1 MINYNYV
8 KNSLKII
15 LFNEIKNY
23 SLFLVLYFLVII
35 IEYNKMKNHLI
46 RTILLII
53 ISQFIFKSIKAQSE
67 SQPKESEIY
76 YRCDQMPVFPGCE
89 LFTSEEE
96 REACSNKKLMNY
108 IYQNLK
114 YPVEALTNNV
124 AGKVIVKFVIDSTGT
139 ITSVEILKDIGANC
153 GETVKELIENMNDI
167 TGKWTPGIQECN
179 KVSVYYTLPVTFK
192 EPVIIR

>member
-1 MINYNYV
+1 MVMIICNYI

-23 SLFLVLYFLVII
+23 SLILNLYFLVTIKEI
-35 IEYNKMKNHLI
+35 TKMKNNLI
-46 RTILLII
+46 RIVLLII
-53 ISQFIFKSIKAQSE
+53 ISQIFILKSLKSQSE

-96 REACSNKKLMNY
+96 REACSNKKLINY

-124 AGKVIVKFVIDSTGT
+124 TGKVVVKFVIDSTGT

-153 GETVKELIENMNDI
+153 GETVKQLIENMNDI
-167 TGKWTPGIQECN
+167 TGKWTPGIQACN
-179 KVSVYYTLPVTFK
+179 KVSVYYTLPVTFI
-192 EPVIIR
+192 EL